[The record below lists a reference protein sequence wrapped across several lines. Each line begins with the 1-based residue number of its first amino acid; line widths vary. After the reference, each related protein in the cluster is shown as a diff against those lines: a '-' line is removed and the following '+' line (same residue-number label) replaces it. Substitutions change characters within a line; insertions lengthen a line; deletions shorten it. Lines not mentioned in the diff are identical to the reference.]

1 MRSDNMPRPFA
12 PEHGEEAASQL
23 QRDIERIEMLIPF
36 DPETRE
42 AWQRL
47 KPRLTPD
54 RERVADKKRM
64 LHCDT
69 HGEWD
74 TMRASGCPDCV
85 AESRRLLRDASTPR
99 WSDEG
104 EPENLMAAA
113 MDALEWLRYLRDRPA
128 GLPLGSANSERMAGA
143 VSAIERFVPPNAAID
158 AARKEET

>member
-1 MRSDNMPRPFA
+1 MTSD
-12 PEHGEEAASQL
+12 L
-23 QRDIERIEMLIPF
+23 QRDVERLEMAVMT
-36 DPETRE
+36 DCSTAAWET
-42 AWQRL
+42 WLRL

-64 LHCDT
+64 FHCDT

-74 TMRASGCPDCV
+74 TMRASGCPDCM

-104 EPENLMAAA
+104 EPENLIAAA

-128 GLPLGSANSERMAGA
+128 GLPLGSANSERMADA

-158 AARKEET
+158 AMKETP